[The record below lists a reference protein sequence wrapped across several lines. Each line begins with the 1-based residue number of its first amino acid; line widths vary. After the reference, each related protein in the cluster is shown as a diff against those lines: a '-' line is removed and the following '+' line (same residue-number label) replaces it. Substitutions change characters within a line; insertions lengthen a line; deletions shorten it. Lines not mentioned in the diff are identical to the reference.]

1 MNETAPHATIDTGIF
16 RAYDI
21 RGITTENLTEKVV
34 YWIGRSFATEA
45 LAQQQSTA
53 VIGRDGRLSSPGLEA
68 SLTRGL
74 CDGGLDVISV
84 GLVPTP
90 LLYFATYEL
99 QTGTGIMITGS
110 HNPPEY
116 NGLKMMIGGV
126 TLAEERIQVLLQ
138 NLQNNTLSKGT
149 GRANGSAGRK
159 RSRAVSSQGNCHHS

>member
-1 MNETAPHATIDTGIF
+1 MSETAPPVTIDTGIF

-21 RGITTENLTEKVV
+21 RGITTENLTEEVV
-34 YWIGRSFATEA
+34 YWIGRSFATAA

-53 VIGRDGRLSSPGLEA
+53 GSGRDGRLSSPGLEA

-126 TLAEERIQVLLQ
+126 TLAEERIQALLQ
-138 NLQNNTLSKGT
+138 NLQNNTLSQGT
-149 GRANGSAGRK
+149 GSA
-159 RSRAVSSQGNCHHS
+159 SEQDLSLIHI

>member
-1 MNETAPHATIDTGIF
+1 MTDTPPPADLDAGIF

-21 RGITTENLTEKVV
+21 RGITTENLTEAVV
-34 YWIGRSFATEA
+34 YWIGRSFATAA
-45 LAQQQSTA
+45 LAQQQSTT
-53 VIGRDGRLSSPGLEA
+53 VVGRDGRLSSPGLEA

-74 CDGGLDVISV
+74 CDGGMDVISV

-126 TLAEERIQVLLQ
+126 TLAEARIQALLQ
-138 NLQNNTLSKGT
+138 NLQNLSLIHISEPTRQEAIG
-149 GRANGSAGRK
+149 
-159 RSRAVSSQGNCHHS
+159 